1 MSLQTIKTAVITG
14 AGSGIGYA
22 ISLRLARKNIK
33 VMVLDID
40 KDAALNTVADIDAA
54 GGKAD
59 AFAVDVADNRQVAD
73 VIDEIS
79 ADHSIDI
86 LVNNAGIAHIGNI
99 EMADESDLDRL
110 YNINIKGTY
119 NGMAAVIP
127 LMKTQGGGVIIN
139 MASVAATVGISDRF
153 AYSMTKGAVV
163 SMTLSVAKDYVG
175 ENIRCNCISPGRVH
189 TPFVDNFLEKN
200 FPDNKA
206 EMFET
211 LSKSQPIGRMGTPD
225 EIAAMVDY
233 LCSDDAT
240 FITGSNFPIDGGFV
254 TLNN

>member
-73 VIDEIS
+73 VIGEIS

-86 LVNNAGIAHIGNI
+86 LVNN
-99 EMADESDLDRL
+99 RL
-110 YNINIKGTY
+110 AKE
-119 NGMAAVIP
+119 
-127 LMKTQGGGVIIN
+127 
-139 MASVAATVGISDRF
+139 R
-153 AYSMTKGAVV
+153 TK
-163 SMTLSVAKDYVG
+163 
-175 ENIRCNCISPGRVH
+175 R
-189 TPFVDNFLEKN
+189 
-200 FPDNKA
+200 
-206 EMFET
+206 
-211 LSKSQPIGRMGTPD
+211 SQP
-225 EIAAMVDY
+225 
-233 LCSDDAT
+233 
-240 FITGSNFPIDGGFV
+240 N
-254 TLNN
+254 